1 MLDWGERFAILA
13 LEALNINPRPDV
25 TMAEVVGLLASI
37 GGLVQIAGQITKL
50 SYSYVSDIKSAPKT
64 QKLYLQEV
72 SALTDVLFR
81 AEKVIR
87 EAETTGLELPSWP
100 SSLNNEALQ
109 DCRRQLSVLHLDLDK
124 RLRRLVW
131 PFQEKEV
138 KRYID
143 ILHHY
148 KTLFADF
155 LSINIMSEDPSP
167 LRGDHLE
174 SKLTCSRSVA
184 SATYS
189 KVATIDQG
197 SVLWMASILA
207 KALTKSVEQIRQYL
221 YSLFPASDNLLRTRP
236 SACPGTGTWFLDS
249 QNVESWR
256 TGAPSLLWCYGAPGV
271 GKSLLSSITIGRLW
285 DDRSETSSTVVYV
298 FCQFSSREQQTLT
311 TILQCMIRQI
321 IEQADE
327 KLLVMMKHFF
337 TDPMKQRE
345 PAGLAEAFATA
356 CEMKST
362 YLLVDGPD
370 EVTGADGLL
379 PYLSSFVESSCR
391 VMVTSR
397 DLGHIRKAMDSA
409 AKMEICSNPEDLEI
423 YIESRF
429 ERNELP
435 RGARKLIGK
444 ITEKSGNMFLHTKLI
459 LDELLDLT
467 TVRHMQKALEK
478 QSTGLNEVYKSTL
491 ERIDMQPRARRELA
505 RRFIGWVVFAKRRLK
520 IDEVIHAFAV
530 EEDEDCIEEDNFVSR
545 DLLLRSCV
553 GLVVLHDDKTVA
565 MAHATAYE
573 FFAST
578 VLLPHDMETDI
589 AETCL
594 RYMCL
599 SPFKEGPCT
608 SRVEMSRRFH
618 EMLFLDYASRHW
630 ARHFKEIENVDED
643 LKSLVR
649 IFICNE
655 RLLNA
660 TVQALHF
667 RIELE
672 DDLLESLFH
681 SIPQNQTALHVAA
694 YWDLTETLSTLI
706 ESGLSVSLADTH
718 GWTPLHYSCANR
730 HFSSAE
736 LLVRSGADVNATD
749 NQGWTPLFWAS
760 FTGCLDVVR
769 LLLSE
774 HAQYRMRSKYGW
786 TALHWAISRGETDVA
801 LELVRHHQKQLSRA
815 TKTDIRS
822 LSVDDVGRLN
832 TPENTSP
839 LQIAAEGK
847 NDLIFDLLVAHLEA
861 PDSTEQEEFEGIW
874 SRESFRVPVSQ
885 STWQNSIKAQ
895 INGDPLPGPESIAG
909 QTYVEENPY
918 VHFRH
923 ELVKEDPSVWK
934 SILLG
939 SAIQDADFQAAKL
952 FFELGADVEYISEKG
967 SLLNIAA
974 QQKDPRFVQFLL
986 EKGATGLL
994 TQTGQSVLNIA
1005 ISLGNLETAKVILDS
1020 DFVQANG
1027 WGQSETTLHSAAGQE
1042 DPQFALLLLSK
1053 GAQVELQDWLQQTA
1067 LDIAV
1072 TNGFVETAQA
1082 LIDGGSDVNHL
1093 SQTSYAMEMRT
1104 CLMRAILLA
1113 SVDNK
1118 EPEKRASGIE
1128 MARMLLSNGADPSF
1142 QDEKGNTA
1150 LHVAATCRNVKCI
1163 ELLMAAGSKTAIVDN
1178 SGRTPIHT
1186 MVESV
1191 EPSWDVKEVEDV
1203 LRLLLRG
1210 LSEDNASTL
1219 LAQQTCQ
1226 TNGVDSSGSKIIY
1239 RDTPLTCVLRRQ
1251 YWGIARIFLAFGA
1264 KPPTG
1269 PYFRSI
1275 LTDAVRA
1282 LECQIVECLIGNGV
1296 SPGNNATFE
1305 LVKGIVDRIDKPSS
1319 LLSSLDRTM
1328 VSTAKLMRMFARRRL
1343 PNLPKLSQ
1351 EGILQAFQGIL
1362 TRLAPENAYVNFCD
1376 PEENTTPLLFA
1387 VQNVPFAA
1395 ITAALLENGADCFHS
1410 SENGFDS
1417 ILTAA
1422 LVNNTESLRCLIAH
1436 VSTSPKPGNWTQ
1448 HLEYEGQ
1455 LSDKEIFNCIC
1466 LALKRA
1472 GKLDYKNSNGR
1483 TLLHLAAESGN
1494 VNLVLSLVCHGA
1506 HADISDKDGFFPIH
1520 CAAFSSYCQNDEQ
1533 RRQPRRDIVQH
1544 LLPTN
1549 LAKNTSD
1556 CHPYRSVE
1564 PRVSLSDAEICQQIS
1579 SIKNHEGSTMLWSA
1593 LQACDEIM
1601 VLHLLE
1607 LESDVNSCAI
1617 ISPEHPSLLYHAC
1630 VKGLTKV
1637 VSFLLERNVDIE
1649 KTDSCGWRPLHGAS
1663 QFGQMAMVERLITAG
1678 ASVCT
1683 PTIQFHEDSP
1693 MGEDH
1698 DGELWNGHPLHL
1710 AVMEGNVDIV
1720 ELLLKNGADVGAN
1733 TGCFKSLDGSIRGP
1747 TALHIALNPQAW
1759 CLEDEDDHWGD
1770 RSEVF
1775 LKIAR
1780 MLIEKG
1786 ASVEGVLDQL
1796 QVNDIPKFEGFED
1809 VWDKIR
1815 GYT

>member
-1 MLDWGERFAILA
+1 
-13 LEALNINPRPDV
+13 
-25 TMAEVVGLLASI
+25 MAEVVGLLASI

-81 AEKVIR
+81 AEKAIR

-109 DCRRQLSVLHLDLDK
+109 DCRRQLSV
-124 RLRRLVW
+124 
-131 PFQEKEV
+131 
-138 KRYID
+138 
-143 ILHHY
+143 
-148 KTLFADF
+148 
-155 LSINIMSEDPSP
+155 
-167 LRGDHLE
+167 
-174 SKLTCSRSVA
+174 A

-189 KVATIDQG
+189 KVATIDQ
-197 SVLWMASILA
+197 
-207 KALTKSVEQIRQYL
+207 EQIRQYL
-221 YSLFPASDNLLRTRP
+221 YSLFPASDHLLRTRP
-236 SACPGTGTWFLDS
+236 SACPGTGKWFLDS

-256 TGAPSLLWCYGAPGV
+256 TEDPSLLWCYGAPGV

-285 DDRSETSSTVVYV
+285 DERSETTSTVVYV

-327 KLLVMMKHFF
+327 KLLVIMKHLF

-409 AKMEICSNPEDLEI
+409 AKMEICSQPEDLEI

-435 RGARKLIGK
+435 RGAQKLIGK
-444 ITEKSGNMFLHTKLI
+444 ITEKSKNMFLHTKLI

-478 QSTGLNEVYKSTL
+478 ESTGLNEVYKSTL

-530 EEDEDCIEEDNFVSR
+530 EEDEDCIEEDNFVSP

-565 MAHATAYE
+565 MVHATAYE
-573 FFAST
+573 FFVST

-643 LKSLVR
+643 LMSLVG

-672 DDLLESLFH
+672 DDLLESLFD

-694 YWDLTETLSTLI
+694 YWDLTGILSTVI
-706 ESGLSVSLADTH
+706 ESGLSISLADTH

-736 LLVRSGADVNATD
+736 ILVRSGADVNATD

-760 FTGCLDVVR
+760 FTGSLDVVR

-786 TALHWAISRGETDVA
+786 TALHWAISRGETDVV
-801 LELVRHHQKQLSRA
+801 LELVRHHQKQLSRV
-815 TKTDIRS
+815 TKTDIRA
-822 LSVDDVGRLN
+822 LSVNDVGRLN
-832 TPENTSP
+832 TPANTSP
-839 LQIAAEGK
+839 LQIAAEAK
-847 NDLIFDLLVAHLEA
+847 NDLIFDLLVAHFEA

-895 INGDPLPGPESIAG
+895 MHGDPLPGPESIAG
-909 QTYVEENPY
+909 QTYVEEDPY
-918 VHFRH
+918 IHFMD
-923 ELVKEDPSVWK
+923 ELTKEDPSVWK

-952 FFELGADVEYISEKG
+952 FFELGADVHYISEKG
-967 SLLNIAA
+967 SLLDIAA

-986 EKGATGLL
+986 EKGDTELPTHTGEF
-994 TQTGQSVLNIA
+994 VLNIA
-1005 ISLGNLETAKVILDS
+1005 ISLGNLETAKAILDS

-1027 WGQSETTLHSAAGQE
+1027 WNQSEKILHTAAGQE

-1053 GAQVELQDWLQQTA
+1053 GAQVEPEGWLQRTA
-1067 LDIAV
+1067 LDTAV
-1072 TNGFVETAQA
+1072 MNGFVETAQA

-1093 SQTSYAMEMRT
+1093 SQTCYASELRS
-1104 CLMRAILLA
+1104 CLMNAILLA
-1113 SVDNK
+1113 SGDNE

-1128 MARMLLSNGADPSF
+1128 MARMLLSNGADPSL
-1142 QDEKGNTA
+1142 QNEEGNTA

-1163 ELLMAAGSKTAIVDN
+1163 ELLMAAGSKTATVDN
-1178 SGRTPIHT
+1178 CGRTPIHT
-1186 MVESV
+1186 MMESV
-1191 EPSWDVKEVEDV
+1191 QPNWDVKDVEEV

-1210 LSEDNASTL
+1210 LSEGDIITL
-1219 LAQQTCQ
+1219 LAQETCQ
-1226 TNGVDSSGSKIIY
+1226 TNDIDSSGAKITY

-1251 YWGIARIFLAFGA
+1251 YWSIARLFSAFGA
-1264 KPPTG
+1264 QPPTG
-1269 PYFRSI
+1269 PEYRSI
-1275 LTDAVRA
+1275 LFDAIYAV
-1282 LECQIVECLIGNGV
+1282 ECQIVECLIGNGV
-1296 SPGNNATFE
+1296 SPGNDAALE
-1305 LVKGIVDRIDKPSS
+1305 LVKGVVDRIDKPSFPLS
-1319 LLSSLDRTM
+1319 LRNRTM
-1328 VSTAKLMRMFARRRL
+1328 GSMADWIRIFARRR
-1343 PNLPKLSQ
+1343 PPKLPELSH
-1351 EGILQAFQGIL
+1351 EEIVQAFQGIL
-1362 TRLAPENAYVNFCD
+1362 TKLAPENVDVNFCD
-1376 PEENTTPLLFA
+1376 PEEDTTPLLFA
-1387 VQNVPFAA
+1387 AQNSSLAA
-1395 ITAALLENGADCFHS
+1395 ITAVLLDNGADCFHS

-1422 LVNNTESLRCLIAH
+1422 LANNTESLRCLMAH

-1448 HLEYEGQ
+1448 HLDYEGQ
-1455 LSDKEIFNCIC
+1455 LSDKEIFDCIC

-1472 GKLDYKNSNGR
+1472 GKLDYKNSNGH

-1506 HADISDKDGFFPIH
+1506 HADIPDKYGLFPIH
-1520 CAAFSSYCQNDEQ
+1520 CAAFSSYGQNDEQ
-1533 RRQPRRDIVQH
+1533 RRQSCLDIVQH
-1544 LLPTN
+1544 LLPMN
-1549 LAKNTSD
+1549 LAKHTSD
-1556 CHPYRSVE
+1556 CHLYRSDE
-1564 PRVSLSDAEICQQIS
+1564 PRVSLNDAEICQQIS
-1579 SIKNHEGSTMLWSA
+1579 SIKNPGGSTMLWGA
-1593 LQACDEIM
+1593 MQACDEIM

-1607 LESDVNSCAI
+1607 LENDVNSCAI
-1617 ISPEHPSLLYHAC
+1617 VSPEHPSLLYHAS
-1630 VKGLTKV
+1630 VKGMTKV
-1637 VSFLLERNVDIE
+1637 VSFLLERKVDIE
-1649 KTDSCGWRPLHGAS
+1649 KADSCGWRPLHGAS
-1663 QFGQMAMVERLITAG
+1663 QFGQMATVEKLITAG
-1678 ASVCT
+1678 ASVCA
-1683 PTIQFHEDSP
+1683 PTIQFHEDPP

-1698 DGELWNGHPLHL
+1698 DGEIWNGHPLHL
-1710 AVMEGNVDIV
+1710 AVMEGNVDMV
-1720 ELLLKNGADVGAN
+1720 EILLKNGADVGAN

-1747 TALHIALNPQAW
+1747 TALHIALNPQVW
-1759 CLEDEDDHWGD
+1759 YLEDEDDCRED